1 MKFKA
6 KVLGKRTLQQR
17 LRKRLS
23 ALTSDEEAFVGV
35 PKAAGAYSDG
45 TSMAVVAAVQEFGS
59 NPEGIK
65 NPKTGAVV
73 HIPERSFLRA
83 GLRNARETN
92 EKILKR
98 FIPLVLHGKMKPR
111 TLLKHLASNTHGYVL
126 KMFGS
131 GDLEPNADS
140 TIKAKGSSA
149 PLIDTGGLRGAITY
163 DIRPKMRGKS

>member
-1 MKFKA
+1 MRFKA
-6 KVLGKRTLQQR
+6 KPLSKNTLQQR

-23 ALTSDEEAFVGV
+23 ALVTEEEAFVGV

-45 TSMAVVAAVQEFGS
+45 VSVAVVAAVQEFGS

-65 NPKTGAVV
+65 NPKTGVVV

-83 GLRNARETN
+83 GLANAQETN
-92 EKILKR
+92 KKILNQ
-98 FIPLVLHGKMKPR
+98 FIPLVLRGKMKPR
-111 TLLKHLASNTHGYVL
+111 TLLKHLGSNTHGYVL

-131 GDLEPNADS
+131 GDLKPNADS

-149 PLIDTGGLRGAITY
+149 PLIDKSQLKGAITY